1 MYYFLNECSVSTV
14 PYKGLTLRVAQVD
27 SGTESSVPCWGNRSP
42 GTWKSDE
49 AAQSVLVSLSVSR
62 VRTAGAGE
70 VRRRT
75 PSLSQCGSAEEG
87 VARISGSSDMA
98 VSSLVLV
105 VATCRAA

>member
-1 MYYFLNECSVSTV
+1 MSTD

-27 SGTESSVPCWGNRSP
+27 TGTESSVPCWGNRSP

-49 AAQSVLVSLSVSR
+49 AARNVQSVLVSLSVSR